1 MYYPAYQEATP
12 SSIEYQVVR
21 QFARLLRLQA
31 RMLDADGD
39 HQEAKALRSRAASS
53 ERAVI
58 GLA

>member
-1 MYYPAYQEATP
+1 MYYPVNQEASALT
-12 SSIEYQVVR
+12 IEYQVVR

-39 HQEAKALRSRAASS
+39 HQEAAALRSRAARS

-58 GLA
+58 GCG

>member
-1 MYYPAYQEATP
+1 MYYPANQAATP

-39 HQEAKALRSRAASS
+39 HQEAKALRSRAAIS